1 MKNLGIAKIG
11 YKYVILS
18 GVLAAAFYLIF
29 TPLFF
34 VFIFI
39 TAFVAFFFRDP
50 PRKSPQE
57 SNLVLAPADG
67 KIMRVERTT
76 EPDFIGG
83 EALKIS
89 IFLSL
94 FDVHINRAP
103 CRGNI
108 LYCQYIPG
116 GNLPAYKDKALQN
129 NERNLIGIQSDQGKV
144 LVIQMAGIIARRI
157 VCWIKKD
164 DLVEAG
170 ARIGMIKF
178 GSCTEIYLPT
188 HLNTKVKVGERVRGG
203 ETVLGEY

>member
-1 MKNLGIAKIG
+1 MKKLGIAKIG
-11 YKYVILS
+11 YRYVIIS
-18 GVLAAAFYLIF
+18 GVLAVAFYFIF

-39 TAFVAFFFRDP
+39 TAFIAFFFRDP
-50 PRKSPQE
+50 TRDSPQE
-57 SNLVLAPADG
+57 SNLMLAPADG
-67 KIMRVERTT
+67 KVMQIERTT

-108 LYCQYIPG
+108 SYFKYIPG
-116 GNLPAYKDKALQN
+116 RNFPAYKGKALRH
-129 NERNLIGIQSDQGKV
+129 NERNLIGIQSEQGKV
-144 LVIQMAGIIARRI
+144 LVIQMAGIVARRI
-157 VCWIKKD
+157 VCWINKD
-164 DLVEAG
+164 DFVEAG

-178 GSCTEIYLPT
+178 GSCTEVYLPT